1 MTLLVLS
8 FCELRSAPE
17 EDAAFDR
24 LADDFITRYLDWR
37 PAEGVSLGLHEYDGR
52 VTDFSR
58 RSLDTELARLKEAD
72 RQLAAIPI
80 QKLSPRAGRSGRA
93 GPSGRAACD
102 YRLLQATIRKAL
114 FKFQDQHS
122 YTRNP
127 MTYAGAIDVNI
138 YIKRNF
144 APLPDRV
151 RSIIAVLRQAPKI
164 MADARANL
172 QTALPKPFIETAI
185 QVSEGALR
193 QVGDIG
199 RWAEHARGL
208 HFAGR

>member
-1 MTLLVLS
+1 MQAMRELFVGLTLLVLS
-8 FCELRSAPE
+8 FCELRSAPQ

-72 RQLAAIPI
+72 RQLAAIPV
-80 QKLSPRAGRSGRA
+80 QKLSPRAGR
-93 GPSGRAACD
+93 SGRAACD

-144 APLPDRV
+144 APLPERV
-151 RSIIAVLRQAPKI
+151 RSIIAVLLQAPKI

-172 QTALPKPFIETAI
+172 E
-185 QVSEGALR
+185 
-193 QVGDIG
+193 
-199 RWAEHARGL
+199 
-208 HFAGR
+208 